1 MQRRRLGVRDQ
12 STMSEKEFL
21 IEHILCCTAVLFG
34 MDWLLQIIVPGDSY
48 RGTLPSSFGCTIV
61 ANLAIVVNYRY
72 HRRKV
77 VIAQDALIGTGLYIM
92 QALNDSLPFACILL
106 IRGLLGGM
114 LGVSVYG
121 FARILSRKIN
131 RENAVSAVL
140 LRRIFSCIRLLHR
153 NAAITAAIV
162 IVLAPIGTRFFY
174 DTRPAEGYDESID
187 TVQNGE
193 NLKISASYD
202 DSYQLSENLDT
213 IKLIRDNETF
223 QSLDYEKK
231 LDVLRA
237 ITYCEAR
244 YLGLCKI
251 NVEFIDMDNDDLL
264 GSYNYT
270 TKTLSINKKPIQDGT
285 LPGGSS
291 DELLRTVLHECR
303 HVYQILLA
311 DCYYGI
317 SPSQRSLH
325 AFSDVGEWI
334 ENLKDYKS
342 GDGTVD
348 EQIEYQSQ
356 AIEQDAEEYSRREAF
371 RYYWSIDDLLKEQE
385 LAEDEQEM

>member
-1 MQRRRLGVRDQ
+1 MRGRRLGIRDR

-21 IEHILCCTAVLFG
+21 IEHTLSCTAFLLW
-34 MDWLLQIIVPGDSY
+34 MDWLLQIIVPGEYY
-48 RGTLPSSFGCTIV
+48 RGTLQSLVGCTIV
-61 ANLAIVVNYRY
+61 ANAAIIVNYRY
-72 HRRKV
+72 HRQRV
-77 VIAQDALIGTGLYIM
+77 VILQDALIGAGLYFM
-92 QALNDSLPFACILL
+92 LALSESLPFACSLL
-106 IRGLLGGM
+106 IRALLGGM
-114 LGVSVYG
+114 LSVSIYG
-121 FARILSRKIN
+121 FVRILSRKIN
-131 RENAVSAVL
+131 RENAAMAVL
-140 LRRIFSCIRLLHR
+140 LRRIFSCIRLLQR

-162 IVLAPIGTRFFY
+162 IVLAPIGARFCN
-174 DTRPAEGYDESID
+174 DTRLPESYDENLD
-187 TVQNGE
+187 TVQNE
-193 NLKISASYD
+193 VDLKISSSYD

-213 IKLIRDNETF
+213 IKLICDNETF

-264 GSYNYT
+264 GSYNHT
-270 TKTLSINKKPIQDGT
+270 TKTISINKKPIQDGT

-291 DELLRTVLHECR
+291 DELLKTVLHECR
-303 HVYQILLA
+303 HVYQILLVE
-311 DCYYGI
+311 CYYGI

-342 GDGTVD
+342 GDGTID

-371 RYYWSIDDLLKEQE
+371 MYYWSINDLLKERE